1 PAGSPTRRDAGLRH
15 GSLGAERCLA
25 QPRQRQFGDYH
36 PHTHLPDGQWAILP
50 GISADGHHWRRDPA
64 SLRKSLS
71 PAQRQLANCQLNL
84 YTASLSDPQTL
95 RRSYIMSRCVLLCVI
110 AMLIMTSVV
119 YGQQQSPPSQQAIW
133 DNLDKNKN
141 GFIDRME
148 FLEAMADAF
157 FFIDANKDGYLTLE
171 ELRAVVVTLDAKQF
185 EDADRD
191 KNGKLDIYEYENALS
206 QSFDMADTNADGK
219 ITIEEFKLL
228 MQSAKK

>member
-1 PAGSPTRRDAGLRH
+1 
-15 GSLGAERCLA
+15 
-25 QPRQRQFGDYH
+25 
-36 PHTHLPDGQWAILP
+36 
-50 GISADGHHWRRDPA
+50 
-64 SLRKSLS
+64 
-71 PAQRQLANCQLNL
+71 
-84 YTASLSDPQTL
+84 
-95 RRSYIMSRCVLLCVI
+95 MSRCVLLFVI
-110 AMLIMTSVV
+110 AMLMITSVV

-148 FLEAMADAF
+148 FLEAMSDAF

-206 QSFDMADTNADGK
+206 QGFDMADTNADGK
-219 ITIEEFKLL
+219 ITMEEFKLL